1 MADCAVEA
9 LEKVKLQRC
18 GRSEACVFVERIE
31 WQSAAGSSI
40 NDSCSSIND
49 SKLITKYDIVISE
62 SFLGSY
68 QYRSARA

>member
-9 LEKVKLQRC
+9 LEKVKLKRC
-18 GRSEACVFVERIE
+18 GRSEACVFERTE
-31 WQSAAGSSI
+31 WQSAAG
-40 NDSCSSIND
+40 SSIND